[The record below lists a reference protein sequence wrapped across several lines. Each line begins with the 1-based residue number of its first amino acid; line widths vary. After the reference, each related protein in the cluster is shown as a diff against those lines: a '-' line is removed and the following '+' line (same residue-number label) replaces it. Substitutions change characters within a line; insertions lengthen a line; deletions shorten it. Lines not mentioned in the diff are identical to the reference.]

1 MNAMIQNLFAVT
13 LLFVFVDNLISQLLE
28 PPKKIKKAMLKAIIA
43 LVMGIQIIKFRNS
56 NKKKE

>member
-1 MNAMIQNLFAVT
+1 
-13 LLFVFVDNLISQLLE
+13 VDNLISQLLE
-28 PPKKIKKAMLKAIIA
+28 PPKKRKKAMLKAIIA